1 MTRCGI
7 CPYLFRGNT
16 SEPPKSSKI
25 DRPPRPAAQSAH
37 RAAAAPMR
45 RAYVERWLG
54 AVPARYGGAPTAA
67 ASASASCRPARV
79 LGKTLVRLEFVG
91 TARLQPWVGPRLLVG
106 VAGLEARD
114 MPTDHLDVREGFGG
128 SSITV
133 CSMILSARRPASVPS
148 TPHHHP
154 RVYPPLALISLITTS
169 ALRRGRCRPILGWT
183 WTSGLP
189 E

>member
-1 MTRCGI
+1 
-7 CPYLFRGNT
+7 
-16 SEPPKSSKI
+16 
-25 DRPPRPAAQSAH
+25 
-37 RAAAAPMR
+37 MR

-106 VAGLEARD
+106 VAGLEARE
-114 MPTDHLDVREGFGG
+114 MPTDHLVDVHEGFGG

-133 CSMILSARRPASVPS
+133 CSMILSARWPASVPS
-148 TPHHHP
+148 TLHW
-154 RVYPPLALISLITTS
+154 RTTIHAS
-169 ALRRGRCRPILGWT
+169 IHRWL
-183 WTSGLP
+183 
-189 E
+189 